1 MCFFL
6 TYYFRVFL
14 FCFWRTAS
22 VACHHCSVS
31 TPTFTSLRF
40 YCFLCCLSLFLWCSL
55 SLSLMTCLPLPITS
69 LCGPSWWFPQFF
81 LYSSHTYKH
90 TLASACQEQRAEGV
104 TSMQLTNLHTIDSG
118 ATHKHTHTRTTDDSS
133 WELPNTRSRRF
144 LCTFAASKDR
154 ANLIH
159 NLNFDNFHLSNASF
173 SPTLL
178 FQSTGDANPLAWLSL
193 EFLNYPPPSI
203 SAKLYFHT

>member
-1 MCFFL
+1 MCLFL

-14 FCFWRTAS
+14 FCFLRTAS

-31 TPTFTSLRF
+31 TATFTSLRF

-69 LCGPSWWFPQFF
+69 LCGPSWCLPQFF

-90 TLASACQEQRAEGV
+90 TLASACQGQRAEGV

-118 ATHKHTHTRTTDDSS
+118 ATHKHTHTRAQQMIHHENYQTPEVGDSYALS
-133 WELPNTRSRRF
+133 Q
-144 LCTFAASKDR
+144 
-154 ANLIH
+154 
-159 NLNFDNFHLSNASF
+159 HLK
-173 SPTLL
+173 TE
-178 FQSTGDANPLAWLSL
+178 Q
-193 EFLNYPPPSI
+193 I
-203 SAKLYFHT
+203 